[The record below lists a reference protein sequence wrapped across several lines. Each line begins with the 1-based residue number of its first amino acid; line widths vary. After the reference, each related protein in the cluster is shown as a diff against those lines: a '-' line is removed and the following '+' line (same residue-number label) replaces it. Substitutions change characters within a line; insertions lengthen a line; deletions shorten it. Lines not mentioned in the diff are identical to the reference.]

1 MGNWREMAYP
11 PCMRIGLLALLTL
24 GPLAARADTPPVSYP
39 TITLSVGGSYEQ
51 LAEPGQQ
58 CICDDKTLVKPEYAG
73 DKIRLIGIKAG
84 RTLCGFTHFID
95 GKYLGNLVYEVTV
108 TPAKTAPSKAAPG
121 KPSKPPQ

>member
-1 MGNWREMAYP
+1 ML
-11 PCMRIGLLALLTL
+11 MRITLVALLTFT
-24 GPLAARADTPPVSYP
+24 PLAALADTPPIVYP

-73 DKIRLIGIKAG
+73 DKIRLVGVKAG

-95 GKYLGNLVYEVTV
+95 GKYLGNLIYEVTV
-108 TPAKTAPSKAAPG
+108 TPAKPAPAKAT
-121 KPSKPPQ
+121 KPQK

>member
-1 MGNWREMAYP
+1 
-11 PCMRIGLLALLTL
+11 MRIGLLALLTL